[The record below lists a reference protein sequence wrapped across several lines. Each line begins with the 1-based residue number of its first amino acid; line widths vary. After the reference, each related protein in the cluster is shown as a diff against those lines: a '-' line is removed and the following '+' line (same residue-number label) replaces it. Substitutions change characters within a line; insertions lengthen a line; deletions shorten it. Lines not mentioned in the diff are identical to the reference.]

1 MDSYIGF
8 LHVTSTTCCS
18 AHQQITQPEL
28 KRDCLSSRRSLA
40 ADQNKAANTH
50 TKSDTD
56 SCATMLKRV
65 FKGLSYT
72 KTEGKCDQCFSLY
85 QGTLSAPKIP
95 EEP

>member
-1 MDSYIGF
+1 MQGVSS
-8 LHVTSTTCCS
+8 LS
-18 AHQQITQPEL
+18 L
-28 KRDCLSSRRSLA
+28 WRDCLSSRRSLA
-40 ADQNKAANTH
+40 ADQNKAADTH